1 MPNNTNKKSRSFRGR
16 RSRRPKVSFETRV
29 LQAIRSKK
37 EIKIATRDEHRTMS
51 HDILNAADLYDIC
64 PTIPQGVQEK
74 QRLGNKINL
83 LKVVVRGYFSKIT
96 SAGYP
101 VAGDENVLVRH
112 MIVKQKNSNWNQ
124 VGPGS
129 QFDQNVFLEHGQP
142 YIGTIFN
149 HIQPVNKNAFSTKKT
164 LRMKLDG
171 VSTSYQAVQ
180 HENGTFQQYT
190 AAATDGTAS
199 MVKPFSYTLRFG
211 KQGKTLDYQTD
222 GAQQPVNWDYFMTNT
237 AQRAVDG
244 QAPTAAQI
252 TYTVDWYYT
261 DA

>member
-1 MPNNTNKKSRSFRGR
+1 MPANKKSRSFRGR
-16 RSRRPKVSFETRV
+16 RSRRPKLSFETRV
-29 LQAIRSKK
+29 LQAIRSKR
-37 EIKIATRDEHRTMS
+37 EIKIASRDENRTMG
-51 HDILNAADLYDIC
+51 HDILSSTDLYDIC

-83 LKVVVRGYFSKIT
+83 LKVVIRGYFQKT
-96 SAGYP
+96 TTTAYP
-101 VAGDENVLVRH
+101 IAGDDNVMVRH

-129 QFDQNVFLEHGQP
+129 EFDQNVFLEHGQP
-142 YIGTIFN
+142 YIGTVFN

-164 LRMKLDG
+164 IRMKLDG
-171 VSTSYQAVQ
+171 VATTYQAVSRADGSF
-180 HENGTFQQYT
+180 EQYT
-190 AAATDGTAS
+190 SAATDDTSS
-199 MVKPFSYTLRFG
+199 MMKPFSYTLRFG

-222 GAQQPVNWDYFMTNT
+222 GATQPVNWDYFMTNT
-237 AQRAVDG
+237 AQRALDG
-244 QAPTAAQI
+244 QAPQNAQI